1 MFIPNQQKYKKY
13 QKGKTKNKINKVFFL
28 NFFLQKQ
35 ISLKSLESGRLYST
49 ELFALY
55 QTLNKYIK
63 KSGRILMCVYPQTPL
78 CKKPI
83 EVRMGKGKGNV
94 AFWVANIKVGT
105 IICNIIGADITLAF
119 KALLHGKQKLSLKT
133 KIL

>member
-1 MFIPNQQKYKKY
+1 MFIPSQQKYKKY
-13 QKGKTKNKINKVFFL
+13 QKGKNHNKISPPFFL
-28 NFFLQKQ
+28 KFFFEKKF
-35 ISLKSLESGRLYST
+35 SLKSMESGRLYST
-49 ELFALY
+49 ELVALY

-63 KSGRILMCVYPQTPL
+63 KSGRIIMNIYPQLPL

-105 IICNIIGADITLAF
+105 ILCNIIGADSTLAL
-119 KALLHGKQKLSLKT
+119 KALLQGKQKLSLKT